1 MIQAGLRP
9 CRLIQSQLRLV
20 SRLYAPQA
28 LKKPHENSSA
38 VSNIR
43 NVGIIAHIDAGKTTT
58 TERMLF
64 HAGYIPHAGGSPTY
78 PPCLITPTDTP
89 ARRRRWLYG
98 NRLSTRGTCSRN
110 HNHRRGNHLS
120 LGRSQRKSHRY
131 PWSRRFYLR
140 SCTFT
145 PRTRRCGRYP

>member
-9 CRLIQSQLRLV
+9 GRLIQTQLRLV

-28 LKKPHENSSA
+28 LKKSHENSSA

-78 PPCLITPTDTP
+78 PPRLVKPTDTP
-89 ARRRRWLYG
+89 ARRRRWLYR

-110 HNHRRGNHLS
+110 HNHRRRNHLS
-120 LGRSQRKSHRY
+120 LGWSQRKSYRY

-140 SCTFT
+140 SCTLT
-145 PRTRRCGRYP
+145 PRSRRCRRYP